1 VSIRS
6 PAADHCKGLA
16 NDLAFIFL
24 NGRAARS
31 HTRFQP
37 SASRIPSA
45 GVLSRH
51 TLSAPRF
58 ILYSHDGC
66 GLGHLR
72 RNLAIAAA
80 VTEEAPDASVVLLTG
95 CIELGVEGLAP
106 NVEICSLPALRKL
119 GNGRYAAR
127 RLPIS
132 RTELQV
138 VRARLIS
145 ACVEAFRPDVLLI
158 DKHPMGVRG
167 ELIPALGSLPGW
179 GGRAVLGLRD
189 ILDDP
194 AAVRREWSRDGVIEF
209 TDAHCD
215 AVLIYGNPHV
225 FDLVGEYGLPDSLA
239 RRARQCGYVVH
250 PDASRRLAPAEPPA
264 EPPAET
270 PARGQR
276 VLATAGGGE
285 DGRRLL
291 ESFAGA
297 ARGAPWDA
305 ALVAG
310 PHASPDDR
318 RALRRAA
325 AANGVEFHE
334 SVGDLPGRLPG
345 VDALVSMGGY
355 NTLSEALSLGTPTL
369 CVPRAHP
376 RREQLIRARA
386 FAKLDLL
393 RLIEPDRLSPER
405 VRAEVTAL
413 LGQDRREIAGRAH
426 ATLGFDGARRAAEA
440 LLELAADSV
449 SARTPALQA
458 L

>member
-1 VSIRS
+1 M
-6 PAADHCKGLA
+6 
-16 NDLAFIFL
+16 
-24 NGRAARS
+24 
-31 HTRFQP
+31 
-37 SASRIPSA
+37 
-45 GVLSRH
+45 
-51 TLSAPRF
+51 SAPRF
-58 ILYSHDGC
+58 VLYSHDGC

-80 VTEEAPDASVVLLTG
+80 VTGQAPGASVVLLTG
-95 CIELGVEGLAP
+95 CIELGAEGLAP

-119 GNGRYAAR
+119 GNGVYGAR

-132 RTELQV
+132 NTELRV

-145 ACVEAFRPDVLLI
+145 ACVETFRPDVLLI

-167 ELIPALGSLPGW
+167 ELRPALASLPEW

-189 ILDDP
+189 ILDEP
-194 AAVRREWSRDGVIEF
+194 ATVCREWWHDGVIEF
-209 TDAHCD
+209 TEAHCD
-215 AVLIYGNPHV
+215 GVLIYGNPRV
-225 FDLVGEYGLPDSLA
+225 FDFVREYGLPDSLV
-239 RRARQCGYVVH
+239 RRARHCGYVVH
-250 PDASRRLAPAEPPA
+250 PDAPRRLGL
-264 EPPAET
+264 AET
-270 PARGQR
+270 PGRRPR

-291 ESFAGA
+291 ETFARA

-305 ALVAG
+305 TMVAG
-310 PHASPDDR
+310 PQASPEDR

-325 AANGVEFHE
+325 AEGGVEFHE
-334 SVGDLPGRLPG
+334 SVSDLPDRLSG

-386 FAKLDLL
+386 FAELGLL
-393 RLIEPDRLSPER
+393 RLIEPDRLSPGR
-405 VRAEVTAL
+405 VRAEVATL
-413 LGQDRREIAGRAH
+413 LESDRREMAGRAH
-426 ATLGFDGARRAAEA
+426 ATLGFDGAQRAADA